1 VITLEPP
8 QSTACPA
15 ARGRGTDGSNLLSSS
30 KESANFRSLSGGRIG
45 VRNVDGG
52 ASGQQDF
59 IGGRLGGGRVAVSAQ
74 LGSVLDRDFALV
86 ARAVGGDLGG
96 CDFVGCRGQIRHTR
110 GSGPSRRA
118 GVTAARIGEADERA
132 APLHVERWCHGVDV
146 SGGGRSFR

>member
-1 VITLEPP
+1 MEGLPSRLSWAASLIVIL
-8 QSTACPA
+8 
-15 ARGRGTDGSNLLSSS
+15 LLS
-30 KESANFRSLSGGRIG
+30 
-45 VRNVDGG
+45 
-52 ASGQQDF
+52 
-59 IGGRLGGGRVAVSAQ
+59 LG
-74 LGSVLDRDFALV
+74 L
-86 ARAVGGDLGG
+86 VGGDLGG